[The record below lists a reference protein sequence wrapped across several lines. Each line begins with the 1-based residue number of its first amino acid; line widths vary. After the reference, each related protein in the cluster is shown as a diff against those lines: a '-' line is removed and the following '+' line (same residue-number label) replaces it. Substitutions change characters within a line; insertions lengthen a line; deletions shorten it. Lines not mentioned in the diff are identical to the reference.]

1 MEVAS
6 SSITMFEDNFENQM
20 ILELEMKEIQDCR
33 LDPEEEEGQ
42 ERDHDDDDL
51 ESHRTSIILEDEF
64 ERGRGENPEM
74 RLSVDPEGRTQDSD
88 TLIRASWSAHD
99 PEDMPQEI
107 FALSANLFQ
116 EGCSAER
123 RPSANS
129 EKEYNACML
138 VDPEEIQQLLATS
151 VNVVQDLLESWNP
164 DLEKDVEDRLMEE
177 LELVTELDLEISNMS
192 NDRVGALGRALQQRP
207 LPKLET
213 LKLFSIRSGL
223 GDPNQGKAMMEIFKA
238 IEMGNLSNLRV
249 MELFNTSVGAAAAK
263 ALAAAI
269 SAGHSSTLQILKV
282 LDNIGDLGLIELSA
296 ALEAGHAP
304 SLKTLGL
311 GFYAHVSR
319 ARTKGLHIFQ
329 GAEALGRVFQ
339 SGKIPLLE
347 HLELWGIVE
356 QEAVIAIFKALESA
370 VISKGFKSL
379 KLYECVVG
387 LGGARAIARALV
399 SSKFAT
405 LTKLDLSSCKS
416 MRDDGLSE
424 LFRAF
429 KSKNLNSLQELA
441 MDNVSMGEKGLL
453 EMAVLMEAGHLPTL
467 LRLSM
472 EGQDSGHISEACA
485 EALVRA
491 YRNNHF
497 LYATIKVRWASESMR
512 NNAEGFRWRNVRL
525 RKRSLKLL
533 RSEPDVAANHAK
545 VFLCGPPKVGK
556 TTLRKSLCRTHWESL
571 TSSERNRAEERTR
584 GIEVSEI
591 AHKNLVLGVWD
602 LAGQPEYHLL
612 HSAFLPD
619 LALGE
624 GQATIFVIVCSANY
638 SGKKD
643 IAKAKKEIDY
653 WMRFISSSSDA
664 GGSPDSKRHVFVV
677 LNSFEGDHSCHSMDD
692 WTNILSVYGKKFDKC
707 VYLHSEPFII
717 NAMFRKEVR
726 NFKKQLV
733 KMAEDLLQKR
743 KMPKICMELQKWIAQ
758 WLKGHSQYPVLEWK
772 EYFSTLAGGV
782 FPQHK
787 LRLATEYLH
796 EAGQLIYFREGALQE
811 AGLAHESYVILDTD
825 WFCRS
830 IVGNVLLP
838 DAMLRPGET
847 SLRLQMR
854 ADGSVSLAAL
864 QAYLP
869 RQLNDELQVQE
880 VVAMVLRLGLAY
892 KIGEDDIFIPAL
904 METDEIPSY
913 WELRIPDQWVMGFAL
928 AVADS
933 ETSLLPITI
942 FRQLQVELARNLDFG
957 GRSDSHFAAGRN
969 LITFKHKGMA
979 VMVQYDADPTN
990 RLDVLVRPL
999 LRVANRRGQVNLAHA
1014 LVKIMVQISGRCC
1027 PGVRLEWRVVEP
1039 WNAEEGL
1046 KAMEQ
1051 RNVRTSVAEVK
1062 CWVKRDGIGQP
1073 TSMVVQNEVIFGDM
1087 LLSDNDLL
1095 EIRRS
1100 VELEKDLM

>member
-1 MEVAS
+1 
-6 SSITMFEDNFENQM
+6 MFEDNFENQM

-33 LDPEEEEGQ
+33 LDPEDREGQ
-42 ERDHDDDDL
+42 DRHREDEDDDDDL
-51 ESHRTSIILEDEF
+51 ESHRTSIVLEDDF
-64 ERGRGENPEM
+64 ERGRGENPEL

-107 FALSANLFQ
+107 LALSANLFQ
-116 EGCSAER
+116 EGCSA
-123 RPSANS
+123 NS
-129 EKEYNACML
+129 EKEYKACML
-138 VDPEEIQQLLATS
+138 VDPEEIQQLLAAS

-164 DLEKDVEDRLMEE
+164 ELEKDVEDRLMEE
-177 LELVTELDLEISNMS
+177 LDLVTELDLEISNMS
-192 NDRVGALGRALQQRP
+192 NDRVGALGRALQQRA

-213 LKLFSIRSGL
+213 VKLFSIRSGL
-223 GDPNQGKAMMEIFKA
+223 GDPNQGRAIMEIFRA

-249 MELFNTSVGAAAAK
+249 LELFNTSVGAAAAK

-269 SAGHSSTLQILKV
+269 SAGHSAGLQTLKV

-304 SLKTLGL
+304 ALKTLGL
-311 GFYAHVSR
+311 GFFAHVSR
-319 ARTKGLHIFQ
+319 ARSKGLHIFQ
-329 GAEALGRVFQ
+329 GAEALGRAFQ

-356 QEAVIAIFKALESA
+356 QAAVIAIFRALESA
-370 VISKGFKSL
+370 LISKGFKSL
-379 KLYECVVG
+379 KLYECEVG

-399 SSKFAT
+399 SAKFAT

-416 MRDDGLSE
+416 LRDGGLPE

-441 MDNVSMGEKGLL
+441 LDHVCMGEPGLL
-453 EMAVLMEAGHLPTL
+453 EMAALLEAGHLPTL

-472 EGQDSGHISEACA
+472 EGQDSGHISDACA

-497 LYATIKVRWASESMR
+497 LYATIKVRWANESMR

-533 RSEPDVAANHAK
+533 RSEPDVAATHAK

-571 TSSERNRAEERTR
+571 TSTERNRAEERTR

-591 AHKNLVLGVWD
+591 VHKNLVLGVWD

-619 LALGE
+619 LGLGE

-638 SGKKD
+638 SGRKD
-643 IAKAKKEIDY
+643 VAKAQKEIDY
-653 WMRFISSSSDA
+653 WMRFISSSSTDA
-664 GGSPDSKRHVFVV
+664 GGAPDSKRHVFVV
-677 LNSFEGDHSCHSMDD
+677 LNSFEGDHSCHPLDD
-692 WTNILSVYGKKFDKC
+692 WTHILQVCGKKFDQS
-707 VYLHSEPFII
+707 VVLHSEPFIL
-717 NAMFRKEVR
+717 NAMYRKEVR
-726 NFKKQLV
+726 HFKKRLV
-733 KMAEDLLQKR
+733 KMADDLLR
-743 KMPKICMELQKWIAQ
+743 TRRMPKMCLELQKWIAQ
-758 WLKGHSQYPVLEWK
+758 WLKGHRQYPVLEWK

-796 EAGQLIYFREGALQE
+796 EAGQLIFFREGALQE
-811 AGLAHESYVILDTD
+811 GGLAHESYVILDTD

-869 RQLNDELQVQE
+869 RQLSDELQVRE
-880 VVAMVLRLGLAY
+880 VVAMLLRLGLAY
-892 KIGEDDIFIPAL
+892 KIGADDIFIPAL
-904 METDEIPSY
+904 METDAIPSY
-913 WELRIPDQWVMGFAL
+913 WQLRIADQWVMGFAL

-942 FRQLQVELARNLDFG
+942 FRQLQVELARNVDFG
-957 GRSDSHFAAGRN
+957 GRSDSQFAAGRN

-979 VMVQYDADPTN
+979 VMVEYDADPTN

-1014 LVKIMVQISGRCC
+1014 LVKMMVQISARCC
-1027 PGVRLEWRVVEP
+1027 PGVRLDRKVVEP
-1039 WNAEEGL
+1039 WPADEGL
-1046 KAMEQ
+1046 QAMEQ

-1062 CWVKRDGIGQP
+1062 RWVKRDGIGQP
-1073 TSMVVQNEVIFGDM
+1073 TSMVLGNEVIFGDM

-1100 VELEKDLM
+1100 IELEKDLM